1 MRLSSDRG
9 QFEAVVALAAV
20 LAISA
25 GLVTYADV
33 LDQTLPDEQSRATAR
48 TTLDAVHDRLRVA
61 GVVVPARLDRGTAAA
76 PDGWRLNVTLRTRE
90 GYWQHGPDPPGDG
103 LAAERR
109 VSVRVS
115 PSDLKPGRLRV
126 VIWR

>member
-1 MRLSSDRG
+1 MRRSSDRG
-9 QFEAVVALAAV
+9 QFEPVVALAAV

-33 LDQTLPDEQSRATAR
+33 LDRRLPGEQNRETAR
-48 TTLDAVHDRLRVA
+48 TTLDSVHDKLRVA
-61 GVVVPARLDRGTAAA
+61 GVIVPSRLDRAIAAA
-76 PDGWRLNVTLRTRE
+76 PDGWRVNLTLRTRE
-90 GYWQHGPDPPGDG
+90 GYWQRGPDPPGDG

-109 VSVRVS
+109 VSVRVG
-115 PSDLKPGRLRV
+115 PSKLSAGTLRV